1 MIDVLVTRTIM
12 GSKFANN
19 AFLGFDLMIK
29 CQPPNQYYC
38 KFRSHEKGEFLSHD
52 RNLDLMKKSS
62 FDLMIIISIS

>member
-1 MIDVLVTRTIM
+1 MIDLLVTRTIM

-38 KFRSHEKGEFLSHD
+38 KF
-52 RNLDLMKKSS
+52 
-62 FDLMIIISIS
+62 